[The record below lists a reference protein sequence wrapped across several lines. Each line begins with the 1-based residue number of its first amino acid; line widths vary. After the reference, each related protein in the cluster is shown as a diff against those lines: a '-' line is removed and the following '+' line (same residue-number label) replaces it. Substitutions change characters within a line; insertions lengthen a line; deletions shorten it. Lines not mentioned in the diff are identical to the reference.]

1 MTISTSP
8 EANPSSNPY
17 LNEPDRP
24 IVAVCQLMRQLP
36 NDITNAPTLTLEQGQ
51 KAHAVAFYADATHRT
66 VLRGLAEIGKL
77 MGEPAFAC
85 ADGISPLGDLIQHL
99 SVEAELMQDTAQDY
113 QDAAR
118 EAGRQE

>member
-1 MTISTSP
+1 MTTATSQAVSP
-8 EANPSSNPY
+8 PSNPY

-24 IVAVCQLMRQLP
+24 MFAVCKLMRQLP
-36 NDITNAPTLTLEQGQ
+36 DDITNAPALTLEQVQ
-51 KAHAVAFYADATHRT
+51 KAHAVAFYAHATHRT

-77 MGEPAFAC
+77 MGESTFAS

-113 QDAAR
+113 KDAAR
-118 EAGRQE
+118 EACR